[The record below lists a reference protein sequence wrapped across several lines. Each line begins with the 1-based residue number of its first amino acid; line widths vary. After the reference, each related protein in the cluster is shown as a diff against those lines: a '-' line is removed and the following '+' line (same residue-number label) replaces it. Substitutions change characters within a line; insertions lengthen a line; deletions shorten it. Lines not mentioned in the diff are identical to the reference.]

1 MFEGSDFGRALT
13 LLNRS
18 MDVSI
23 LRRQV
28 IADNVANADVPNFK
42 RSEVNFETSM
52 KAALDSRNGE
62 PGLDLVTTNEK
73 HMKIGKKVDITSIQ
87 PRKVLDYTTTSKNN
101 GNNVDPEQEFLDS
114 LRNQLQYSLLTQ
126 AANFEF
132 NQVNQVL
139 R

>member
-1 MFEGSDFGRALT
+1 MFEGSDFGKALT
-13 LLNRS
+13 LLTRS
-18 MDVSI
+18 LDVSI

-28 IADNVANADVPNFK
+28 IADNVANAGVPNFK
-42 RSEVNFETSM
+42 RSEINFESSM
-52 KAALDSRNGE
+52 KAALASQSSKPE
-62 PGLDLVTTNEK
+62 LDLVRTNDR
-73 HMKIGKKVDITSIQ
+73 HFSLDRKVDFTQVQ

-114 LRNQLQYSLLTQ
+114 LRNQLQYTLMTQ

-139 R
+139 K

>member
-52 KAALDSRNGE
+52 KAALDSQASKPE
-62 PGLDLVTTNEK
+62 LELVTTNER
-73 HMKIGKKVDITSIQ
+73 HLKIGKPVDILAIQ

>member
-1 MFEGSDFGRALT
+1 MFEGSDFGKALT
-13 LLNRS
+13 LLTRS
-18 MDVSI
+18 LDVSI

-28 IADNVANADVPNFK
+28 IADNVANAGVPNFK
-42 RSEVNFETSM
+42 RSEINFESSM
-52 KAALDSRNGE
+52 KAALASQSSKPE
-62 PGLDLVTTNEK
+62 LDLVRTDER
-73 HMKIGKKVDITSIQ
+73 HFSLDRKVDFSQVQ

-114 LRNQLQYSLLTQ
+114 LRNQLQYTLMTQ

-139 R
+139 K

>member
-1 MFEGSDFGRALT
+1 MFEGSDFGKALT
-13 LLNRS
+13 LLTRS
-18 MDVSI
+18 LDVSI

-28 IADNVANADVPNFK
+28 IADNVANAGVPNFK
-42 RSEVNFETSM
+42 RSEVNFESSM
-52 KAALDSRNGE
+52 KAALASQSSKPE
-62 PGLDLVTTNEK
+62 LDLVRTNEK
-73 HMKIGKKVDITSIQ
+73 HFSLDRKVDFTQIQ

-114 LRNQLQYSLLTQ
+114 LRNQLQYTLMTQ

-139 R
+139 K